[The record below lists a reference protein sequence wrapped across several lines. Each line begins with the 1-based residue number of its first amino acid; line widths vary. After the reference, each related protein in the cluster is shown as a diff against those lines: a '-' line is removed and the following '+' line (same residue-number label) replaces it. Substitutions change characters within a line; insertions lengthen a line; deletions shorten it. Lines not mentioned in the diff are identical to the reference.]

1 MCSCAGGGVDGASI
15 GDVADV
21 GDVGPWFAGA
31 CGEDRVGDD
40 KLLFL
45 SGVGVVR
52 ALRAAAAICLR
63 EPGYLVDPM
72 APARSTVLARVVS
85 VFPHWKTEEVP
96 SRAVAAFCMRAS
108 NRLAEVL
115 V

>member
-21 GDVGPWFAGA
+21 GNVFHHWKV
-31 CGEDRVGDD
+31 EEV
-40 KLLFL
+40 L
-45 SGVGVVR
+45 S
-52 ALRAAAAICLR
+52 RAAAASCLR
-63 EPGYLVDPM
+63 GPAIPMDPIV
-72 APARSTVLARVVS
+72 PAQTVVLLGVVS
-85 VFPHWKTEEVP
+85 VFPHWKTGEVL
-96 SRAVAAFCMRAS
+96 SQAAAAFCMRAS

>member
-15 GDVADV
+15 GDVADVGDV

-45 SGVGVVR
+45 SGVGVV
-52 ALRAAAAICLR
+52 
-63 EPGYLVDPM
+63 
-72 APARSTVLARVVS
+72 PA
-85 VFPHWKTEEVP
+85 
-96 SRAVAAFCMRAS
+96 SRAVAAMCLR
-108 NRLAEVL
+108 EP
-115 V
+115 